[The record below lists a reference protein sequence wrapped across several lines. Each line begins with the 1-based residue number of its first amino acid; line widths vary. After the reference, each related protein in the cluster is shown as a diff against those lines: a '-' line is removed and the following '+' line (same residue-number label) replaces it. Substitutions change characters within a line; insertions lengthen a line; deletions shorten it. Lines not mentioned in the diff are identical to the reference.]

1 MTMWKIGM
9 ENFNS
14 NLSSMKL
21 TKEINSRLKFEQRKK
36 EKGRKKESISLF
48 CHLKNYLERQHRS
61 PDIKFKSDLSV
72 TGMIY
77 RASRL
82 S

>member
-21 TKEINSRLKFEQRKK
+21 TKEINSRLKFEQKKK
-36 EKGRKKESISLF
+36 EKEERKKVSWL